1 MKPGARSLT
10 RLAVLCL
17 ALGASAA
24 QAAETREALERRLSS
39 VATLI
44 EDSSASRQVVA
55 SANPAAL
62 AARDKARQLQQQAAA
77 ALRENREA
85 DAAKL
90 LDEAARELFA
100 GVRQAAPEQIHAA
113 KAQRD
118 FDNRMESVKAM
129 MAAHKR
135 IAAEKGKGA
144 QGEAATKAMEGKA
157 AAAAALAASGQLGQ
171 ARAALDQVYVEA
183 KQAVEALRHGD
194 TLVRSLNF
202 ATKQEE
208 FAYELDRNDTHKMLC
223 KMLLAEKR
231 SSNPALDGMVQPI
244 LDQAAQLRQQ
254 ADALAAKK
262 DHAGAVRLLEE
273 STRELVRAIRS
284 AGVYIPG

>member
-1 MKPGARSLT
+1 MKPGAGSIA
-10 RLAVLCL
+10 RLALLCL
-17 ALGASAA
+17 ALGASGA

-44 EDSSASRQVVA
+44 EDSSASRQMVA
-55 SANPAAL
+55 SGNPAAL
-62 AARDKARQLQQQAAA
+62 AARDKARQLQQQAAS

-85 DAAKL
+85 DAARL
-90 LDEAARELFA
+90 LDESARELFA

-118 FDNRMESVKAM
+118 FDNRMDSVKAM

-144 QGEAATKAMEGKA
+144 QGEAANKAMEGKA
-157 AAAAALAASGQLGQ
+157 AAAAALAASGQLVQ
-171 ARAALDQVYVEA
+171 ARAALDVVYIEA

-202 ATKQEE
+202 ATKEEE
-208 FAYELDRNDTHKMLC
+208 FAYELDRNDTHKMLT

-231 SSNPALDGMVQPI
+231 ASNPALDGMVQPM
-244 LDQAAQLRQQ
+244 LDQAAALRQQ